1 MTISV
6 ELKPSFKD
14 EIASE
19 PGGEMVEL
27 CFSCGTCV
35 AACPVRWVNEE
46 YNPRRLIKMA
56 VLGMRKKVLSS
67 PLIWLCSACDL
78 CYRYCPKSIRIS
90 DLMNAFCNIAV
101 REGYE
106 PERTVAHVHE
116 WICAGCGLCA
126 DVCPYTAIEM
136 TNSWRWGGKRI
147 SLPTVD
153 KLLCHACGTCVAT
166 CPSSAIG
173 LSTSSDENIFDL
185 IRKTAAEMG

>member
-1 MTISV
+1 MTVSV
-6 ELKPSFKD
+6 DLKPTFKE
-14 EIASE
+14 EIAAE
-19 PGGEMVEL
+19 PGGEVVEL

-35 AACPVRWVNEE
+35 AACPIRWVDDK

-56 VLGMRKKVLSS
+56 VLGMRLEVLSS
-67 PLIWLCSACDL
+67 PLIWLCSECDL
-78 CYRYCPKSIRIS
+78 CYRRCPKGIRIS
-90 DLMNAFCNIAV
+90 DLMNAFRSIAA

-106 PERTVAHVHE
+106 PERTVAHVNE
-116 WICAGCGLCA
+116 WVCSGCGLCA
-126 DVCPYTAIEM
+126 EVCPYTAIDM
-136 TNSWRWGGKRI
+136 THSWRWSGKRI

-173 LSTSSDENIFDL
+173 LSTSSDVNIFDQ